1 MSSEYLKLL
10 ETNKEGKIAPSTETK
25 NATEKKD
32 DKEKDST
39 IKQLQEELKKKD
51 ADLQAMKQQ
60 AENQQSMFD
69 KLNGEIKSLKNQLSD
84 YDILMGD
91 KNKKDK

>member
-10 ETNKEGKIAPSTETK
+10 ETNKEGKTAPSTETK

-32 DKEKDST
+32 DKEKDNT